1 MKVEFKR
8 IKFKNILSYGNAFT
22 TFSFENGLTAITG
35 KNGHGKSSV
44 LDILSF
50 VIFGQPYRKIKIA
63 ELINKTNGKGMFV
76 EVEFSIDSNQ
86 FKIQRGIKP
95 NILKVFKNDEEVE
108 LLSSK
113 ALIQEEINETIGI
126 DYLLFKQIIA
136 LAVNANKPFL
146 TLSAYD
152 KRNIVDTIFNI
163 NVFGNMT
170 KLIKKTIA
178 DIKVNLKIKTNE
190 LNDSFLYLTTVE
202 KRYNELVK
210 TKNSFEED
218 KKRDINL
225 VTENIKS
232 LEDDIEKSKENIEL
246 GNKYQNELV
255 IKDITGNI
263 NKLQELSNRLNILEY
278 EKKMLLK
285 DNDYIE
291 SNEFCNVCKSK
302 ITEEHKELHITDTN
316 KKIKEID
323 NEIKTKTV
331 NKKTEEDIIAETEKI
346 TRLKEKAIKQIESQ
360 QNKLHILKIKLD
372 NNNNMKK
379 SAENRTFSVDLKEF
393 KKDVDKKRKTY
404 ELLKEDVDAIQYDL
418 DVNNLMSDVISENG
432 VKSHFMK
439 KLLPLLNTKI
449 AKYLEDFEMP
459 FIMTFDE
466 LLNESIISI
475 STKGG
480 DINYYSCS
488 EGEKQKLNLSILLSF
503 IDIIKSISNWSCNI
517 MFFDELLDSAVDPN
531 SLVLILQTIKKMT
544 VENKMATYI
553 ISHRAYDGGIFDKV
567 IEIEK
572 KNNFSF
578 IKEN

>member
-95 NILKVFKNDEEVE
+95 NILKVFKNEEEVE

-379 SAENRTFSVDLKEF
+379 SAEDRTFSVDLKEF

>member
-1 MKVEFKR
+1 MKVEFEK

-35 KNGHGKSSV
+35 KNGHGKSSI

-50 VIFGQPYRKIKIA
+50 AIFGQPYRKIKIA
-63 ELINKTNGKGMFV
+63 ELINKTNNKAMFV
-76 EVEFSIDSNQ
+76 EVKFTIDSNK
-86 FKIQRGIKP
+86 FIIQRGIKP
-95 NILKVFKNDEEVE
+95 NILAIFKNDEEVE

-202 KRYNELVK
+202 KRFNELVK

-218 KKRDINL
+218 KKRDIKL
-225 VTENIKS
+225 VNDSILLLENDIKKSNDNIKIGNDYQS
-232 LEDDIEKSKENIEL
+232 NLIINDVEKNIKNL
-246 GNKYQNELV
+246 
-255 IKDITGNI
+255 KDIN
-263 NKLQELSNRLNILEY
+263 NKLNILQY

-285 DNDYIE
+285 DNKYIE

-302 ITEEHKELHITDTN
+302 ITEEHKNIHIKDTN
-316 KKIKEID
+316 EKIKTINEEI
-323 NEIKTKTV
+323 ETKTN
-331 NKKTEEDIIAETEKI
+331 NKSKEEEIILKADKI
-346 TRLKEKAIKQIESQ
+346 IKEKTDVIKQIENQ
-360 QNKLHILKIKLD
+360 QNKLHILTIKLE

-379 SAENRTFSVDLKEF
+379 SAEDRTFSVDLVEF
-393 KKDVDKKRKTY
+393 ENDVIKKRKIY
-404 ELLKEDVDAIQYDL
+404 ELLKDEVDDIQYDL

-439 KLLPLLNTKI
+439 KLLPLLNSKI
-449 AKYLEDFEMP
+449 AKYLEEFEMP

-517 MFFDELLDSAVDPN
+517 MFFDELLDSAVDPT

-544 VENKMATYI
+544 TDNKMATYI
-553 ISHRAYDGGIFDKV
+553 ISHRAYDGGIFDSV
-567 IEIEK
+567 VEIEK
-572 KNNFSF
+572 RSNFSF

>member
-1 MKVEFKR
+1 MKVEFEK

-35 KNGHGKSSV
+35 KNGHGKSSI

-50 VIFGQPYRKIKIA
+50 AIFGQPYRKIKIA
-63 ELINKTNGKGMFV
+63 ELINKTNNKAMFV
-76 EVEFSIDSNQ
+76 EVKFTIDSNK
-86 FKIQRGIKP
+86 FIIQRGIKP
-95 NILKVFKNDEEVE
+95 NILAIFKNDEEVE

-202 KRYNELVK
+202 KRFNELVK

-218 KKRDINL
+218 KKRDIKL
-225 VTENIKS
+225 VNDSILLLENDIKKSKDNIKIGNDYQS
-232 LEDDIEKSKENIEL
+232 NLIINDVEKNIKNL
-246 GNKYQNELV
+246 
-255 IKDITGNI
+255 KDIN
-263 NKLQELSNRLNILEY
+263 NKLNILQY

-285 DNDYIE
+285 DNKYIE

-302 ITEEHKELHITDTN
+302 ITEEHKNIHIKDTN
-316 KKIKEID
+316 EKIKTINEEI
-323 NEIKTKTV
+323 ETKTN
-331 NKKTEEDIIAETEKI
+331 NKSKEEEIILKADKI
-346 TRLKEKAIKQIESQ
+346 IKEKTDVIKQIENQ
-360 QNKLHILKIKLD
+360 QNKLHILTIKLE

-379 SAENRTFSVDLKEF
+379 SAEDRTFSVDLVEF
-393 KKDVDKKRKTY
+393 ENDVIKKRKIY
-404 ELLKEDVDAIQYDL
+404 ELLKDEVDDIQYDL

-439 KLLPLLNTKI
+439 KLLPLLNSKI
-449 AKYLEDFEMP
+449 AKYLEEFEMP

-517 MFFDELLDSAVDPN
+517 MFFDELLDSAVDPT

-544 VENKMATYI
+544 TDNKMATYI
-553 ISHRAYDGGIFDKV
+553 ISHRAYDGGIFDSV
-567 IEIEK
+567 VEIEK
-572 KNNFSF
+572 RSNFSF

>member
-1 MKVEFKR
+1 MKVEFEK

-35 KNGHGKSSV
+35 KNGHGKSSI

-50 VIFGQPYRKIKIA
+50 AIFGQPYRKIKIA
-63 ELINKTNGKGMFV
+63 ELINKTNNKAMFV
-76 EVEFSIDSNQ
+76 EVKFTIDSNK
-86 FKIQRGIKP
+86 FIIQRGIKP
-95 NILKVFKNDEEVE
+95 NILAIFKNDEEVE

-202 KRYNELVK
+202 KRFNELVK

-218 KKRDINL
+218 KKRDIKL
-225 VTENIKS
+225 VNDSILLLENDIKKSKDNIKIGNDYQS
-232 LEDDIEKSKENIEL
+232 NLIINDVEKNIKNL
-246 GNKYQNELV
+246 
-255 IKDITGNI
+255 KDIN
-263 NKLQELSNRLNILEY
+263 NKLNILQY

-285 DNDYIE
+285 DNKYIE

-302 ITEEHKELHITDTN
+302 ITEEHKNIHIKDTN
-316 KKIKEID
+316 EKIKTINEEI
-323 NEIKTKTV
+323 ETKTN
-331 NKKTEEDIIAETEKI
+331 NKSKEEEIILKADKI
-346 TRLKEKAIKQIESQ
+346 IKEKTDVIKQIENQ
-360 QNKLHILKIKLD
+360 QNKLHILTIKLE

-379 SAENRTFSVDLKEF
+379 SAEDRTFSVDLVEF
-393 KKDVDKKRKTY
+393 ENDVIKKRKIY
-404 ELLKEDVDAIQYDL
+404 ELLKDEVDDIQYNL

-439 KLLPLLNTKI
+439 KLLPLLNSKI
-449 AKYLEDFEMP
+449 AKYLEEFEMP

-517 MFFDELLDSAVDPN
+517 MFFDELLDSAVDPT

-544 VENKMATYI
+544 TDNKMATYI
-553 ISHRAYDGGIFDKV
+553 ISHRAYDGGIFDSV
-567 IEIEK
+567 VEIEK
-572 KNNFSF
+572 RSNFSF

>member
-1 MKVEFKR
+1 MKVEFDE

-35 KNGHGKSSV
+35 KNGHGKSSI

-63 ELINKTNGKGMFV
+63 ELINKTNNKGMFV
-76 EVEFSIDSNQ
+76 EVKFSIDSNK
-86 FKIQRGIKP
+86 FIIQRGIKP
-95 NILKVFKNDEEVE
+95 NILTIFKNGEEVE

-202 KRYNELVK
+202 KRFNELVK
-210 TKNSFEED
+210 TKNNFEAD
-218 KKRDINL
+218 KKRDIKL
-225 VTENIKS
+225 VNDSILMLENDIKKSKDNINIGNDYQSKLIIDDVEKNIKN
-232 LEDDIEKSKENIEL
+232 L
-246 GNKYQNELV
+246 
-255 IKDITGNI
+255 KDIN
-263 NKLQELSNRLNILEY
+263 NKLNILQY

-285 DNDYIE
+285 DNEYIE

-302 ITEEHKELHITDTN
+302 ITEEHKNIHIKDTN
-316 KKIKEID
+316 EKIQTINDEI
-323 NEIKTKTV
+323 ETKTAD
-331 NKKTEEDIIAETEKI
+331 KSIEEAIILKADKI
-346 TRLKEKAIKQIESQ
+346 TKEKADVIKQIENQ
-360 QNKLHILKIKLD
+360 QNKLHILIIKLE
-372 NNNNMKK
+372 NNNTMKK
-379 SAENRTFSVDLKEF
+379 SAEDRIFAVDLVEF
-393 KKDVDKKRKTY
+393 ENDVIKKRKTY
-404 ELLKEDVDAIQYDL
+404 ELLKDDVDDIQYNL

-439 KLLPLLNTKI
+439 KLLPLLNSKI
-449 AKYLEDFEMP
+449 AKYLEEFEMP
-459 FIMTFDE
+459 FVMTFDE

-517 MFFDELLDSAVDPN
+517 MFFDELLDSAVDPT

-544 VENKMATYI
+544 VDNKMATYI
-553 ISHRAYDGGIFDKV
+553 ISHRAYDGGIFDSV

-572 KNNFSF
+572 RNNFSF